1 MHDRGTVS
9 SLEWMGNPH
18 AVRPVIFSQRPKMT
32 DGKYRRPKTATPVEI
47 VSGPHKTNCGV
58 LMELRTE
65 CGKQVYDQKR
75 YLEEK

>member
-1 MHDRGTVS
+1 
-9 SLEWMGNPH
+9 
-18 AVRPVIFSQRPKMT
+18 MT